1 MEDPFKY
8 KVIACVK
15 TSYVALICV
24 DLKVAIEISVDHVHF
39 CLGSKT
45 ASKKLRAVRLEL
57 ATTRAVVLRSVL
69 NGLIK

>member
-24 DLKVAIEISVDHVHF
+24 DLKVAIEISVDHQTILKPSALLKMKVHPNL
-39 CLGSKT
+39 CQNV
-45 ASKKLRAVRLEL
+45 AMLRFR
-57 ATTRAVVLRSVL
+57 
-69 NGLIK
+69 N